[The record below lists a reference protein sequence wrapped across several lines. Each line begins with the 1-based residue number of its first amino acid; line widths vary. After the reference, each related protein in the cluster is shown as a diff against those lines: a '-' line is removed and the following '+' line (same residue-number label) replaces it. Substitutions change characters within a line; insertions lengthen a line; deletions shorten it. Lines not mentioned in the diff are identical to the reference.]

1 MLAPV
6 EKEELVFG
14 APVPGRTIA
23 AESPASSQD
32 EPKIDGTLFTSGL
45 IRWVK
50 TREGNMKHSTL
61 VIVSAV
67 LLGASQ
73 LSAAAA
79 EKKYGPG
86 VTDTE
91 IKIGQTVPYSG
102 PASAFS
108 SYGRVMVGYFQM
120 LNEKG
125 GINGRK
131 VNLLSLD
138 NAFSPPKAL
147 EQTRKLVE
155 DDGILADVGTVGT
168 VPNIAIQKYLNQ
180 NKVPQIFAS
189 AGGRRFNDPKN
200 FPWTVP
206 TYPAFVMEG
215 GTFGKYILKNLPN
228 AKIAVLYQNDDY
240 GKDFLTGLKEAL
252 GTSAS
257 SKIIAEA
264 NYELSHPTIDSQVIQ
279 LKTSGADTLL
289 HFSTPKF
296 AAQALKKVQELGWKP
311 TQFLVSP
318 VNSVQTVLTPAGLE
332 NVQGILTTQFTK
344 QAGDPAWAQDPEVIE
359 YIAFMK
365 KWAPNDS
372 PNDFIALSG
381 YINAQAI
388 ALAIK
393 RCGDDLTREN
403 LLNQATSFKK
413 DRVAMLLPGVELSNS
428 KEDYAPYRS
437 LRMAIFEKA
446 SWKLLD

>member
-1 MLAPV
+1 MYPPDQV
-6 EKEELVFG
+6 RKG
-14 APVPGRTIA
+14 
-23 AESPASSQD
+23 
-32 EPKIDGTLFTSGL
+32 K
-45 IRWVK
+45 
-50 TREGNMKHSTL
+50 NMKNSTL
-61 VIVSAV
+61 GIVSAI
-67 LLGASQ
+67 LLGTCPFT
-73 LSAAAA
+73 AAAA

-108 SYGRVMVGYFQM
+108 SYGRVMAGYFQM

-125 GINGRK
+125 GINSRK
-131 VNLLSLD
+131 VNLISLD
-138 NAFSPPKAL
+138 NAYSPPKAL

-155 DDGILADVGTVGT
+155 DDEVLADVGTVGT

-180 NKVPQIFAS
+180 NKIPHVFAS
-189 AGGRRFNDPKN
+189 AGGRRFNDPQN

-206 TYPAFVMEG
+206 FYPAFQMEG
-215 GTFGKYILKNLPN
+215 AIFGKFILRNMPN

-240 GKDFLTGLKEAL
+240 GKDFLSGLKDAL
-252 GTSAS
+252 GNDANAR
-257 SKIIAEA
+257 IVAEA
-264 NYELSHPTIDSQVIQ
+264 NYELTHPTIDSQVIQ

-296 AAQALKKVQELGWKP
+296 AAQALKKIQEVNWKP
-311 TQFLVSP
+311 TQFLASP
-318 VNSVQTVLTPAGLE
+318 INSVQTVLTPAGLE

-372 PNDFIALSG
+372 PNDFIGLMG
-381 YINAQAI
+381 YLTAQAI
-388 ALAIK
+388 ARALE
-393 RCGDDLTREN
+393 RCGDDLTRDN
-403 LLNQATSFKK
+403 LLYQATNLKK
-413 DRVAMLLPGVELSNS
+413 QRVAMLLPGVELNNS
-428 KEDYAPYRS
+428 KENYAPYSS
-437 LRMAIFEKA
+437 LRMARFENA